1 MFGAEVDEVKRP
13 AGVLEGVLIDE
24 PVFRFLRPS
33 SSHMR
38 KVLRIDALLRG
49 FVMSLVM
56 SGLAARPPSVI
67 DLRGAGA
74 AEKLLTCPGYVAMEE
89 SFAEAVLAIP
99 EAWLFCSICSR
110 SLASFDILP
119 GGGLFVSRP
128 PLPLELRP
136 SSMLFSLSFL
146 RSSRLLSFCLRSS
159 RLFSFCRRSSRLFS
173 FCLRSSRLLSFCL
186 RSSRLFSFSLWL
198 LMDEPLFENP
208 VSSLF
213 FLTRLAAP
221 PRTVV
226 AL

>member
-136 SSMLFSLSFL
+136 SSMLFSLSFCL

-159 RLFSFCRRSSRLFS
+159 RLFSFCR
-173 FCLRSSRLLSFCL
+173 RSSRLLSFCL